1 MADYSNIKRIVIR
14 KPVGLRDAIEAYK
27 ILMELNR
34 QLDTI
39 RAMAE
44 HQVLPKIIIDHMMM
58 QVNEKI
64 EEAVRLSGFA
74 NAERI
79 SGSFHRQAD
88 AE

>member
-14 KPVGLRDAIEAYK
+14 KPIGLQDAIEAYK

-58 QVNEKI
+58 QVDAKI
-64 EEAVRLSGFA
+64 EEAVRISGFA
-74 NAERI
+74 
-79 SGSFHRQAD
+79 SAD
-88 AE
+88 DMKYWIENFKDL

>member
-1 MADYSNIKRIVIR
+1 MADYSNIKRVVIR
-14 KPVGLRDAIEAYK
+14 KPIGLRDAIGAYK

-58 QVNEKI
+58 QVDAKI
-64 EEAVRLSGFA
+64 EEAVRISGFA
-74 NAERI
+74 
-79 SGSFHRQAD
+79 SAD
-88 AE
+88 DMKYWIENFKDL